1 MMKNKKLKALAAAFF
16 TAAAFSVSA
25 ANPFADVEESS
36 WGYRAVCRLSE
47 EGVVAGYPDGT
58 FRGDKNVTRYE
69 MAEIIGK
76 LLAARERLTA
86 EQQETVDRLAK
97 EYAAELQNLGV
108 RVSELEKKKGN
119 ISFLTEIRVQGI
131 DRYDNVYTG
140 DKHYELGTRIRLN
153 SFGQVNDRTTVYGQ
167 LETMIDM
174 NGRGVYQQNAYRYS
188 NMKEHDEGN
197 GTLKNGYGD
206 GEFHLNRLWVA
217 HHFGPRQ
224 ELSEEHPFGPS
235 KNLLLVGQFPVKMGV
250 TGYTYNG
257 EFKGVSLIVGDYL
270 RGGHFTIAHGRA
282 TDINY
287 NYTGPMMR
295 GMGLKKSEI
304 GEMAGQFMNK
314 IAAGIMQKYPG
325 MNKEDALAAAG
336 NTEEGKKIIALQ
348 NGLKNPDTAYAA
360 AESFK
365 QFAASMGMGD
375 LANNLENVAGGS
387 SDYAFTYYPMGEDVK
402 MGWNEDED
410 IPVTYA
416 SYIYKVP
423 GEWEFHVYGMKAEGP
438 LANVCQAYG
447 FAGEYYVTPM
457 WRVHGEFVKNV
468 EKLPLNQERPYGFN
482 YGVAYGTADVRKAKS
497 FSLGVDYIYSQA
509 GTYFGGS
516 SSDIADQYMGHV
528 YGSWRGRRN
537 VPAYI
542 ADKMDAVLNGTDSP
556 DANYGGAKFFLAKAS
571 YVPMKGLI
579 IDAEYGFGTKDMGG
593 RKMDDMF
600 MLRITGYVM

>member
-188 NMKEHDEGN
+188 DMKEHDEGN

-295 GMGLKKSEI
+295 GMGLKASDL
-304 GEMAGQFMNK
+304 
-314 IAAGIMQKYPG
+314 
-325 MNKEDALAAAG
+325 EDMV
-336 NTEEGKKIIALQ
+336 N
-348 NGLKNPDTAYAA
+348 
-360 AESFK
+360 
-365 QFAASMGMGD
+365 
-375 LANNLENVAGGS
+375 GS
-387 SDYAFTYYPMGEDVK
+387 SLDASIKGQILGSLELLRNAKDPGQRAAIADQLITGMKNVMPELAGMVQNIENTAGSDPDYPFTYYPMGEDVK

-579 IDAEYGFGTKDMGG
+579 IDAEYGFGAKDMGG

>member
-36 WGYRAVCRLSE
+36 WGYQAVCRLSE

-69 MAEIIGK
+69 MAEIVGK

-174 NGRGVYQQNAYRYS
+174 NGRGVYQQNAYRYN
-188 NMKEHDEGN
+188 NMKEHDDGD

-217 HHFGPRQ
+217 HHFGPKQ

-270 RGGHFTIAHGRA
+270 KGGRFTIAHGRA

-295 GMGLKKSEI
+295 GMGLKTSDL
-304 GEMAGQFMNK
+304 
-314 IAAGIMQKYPG
+314 
-325 MNKEDALAAAG
+325 EDMV
-336 NTEEGKKIIALQ
+336 N
-348 NGLKNPDTAYAA
+348 
-360 AESFK
+360 
-365 QFAASMGMGD
+365 
-375 LANNLENVAGGS
+375 GS
-387 SDYAFTYYPMGEDVK
+387 SLDASIKGQILESLELLRNAKDPGQRAAIADQLITGMKNVMPELAGMVQNIENTAGSDFDYPFTYYPMGDDVK

-457 WRVHGEFVKNV
+457 WRVHGEYVKNV

-579 IDAEYGFGTKDMGG
+579 IDAEYGFGAKDMGG

>member
-36 WGYRAVCRLSE
+36 WGYQAVCRLSE

-69 MAEIIGK
+69 MAEIVGK

-119 ISFLTEIRVQGI
+119 INFLTEIRVQGI

-174 NGRGVYQQNAYRYS
+174 NGRGVYQQNAYRYN
-188 NMKEHDEGN
+188 NMKEHDDGD

-217 HHFGPRQ
+217 HHFGPKQ

-270 RGGHFTIAHGRA
+270 KGGRFTIAHGRA

-295 GMGLKKSEI
+295 GMGLKTSDLEDMVNGSSLGDSI
-304 GEMAGQFMNK
+304 
-314 IAAGIMQKYPG
+314 
-325 MNKEDALAAAG
+325 KEQILG
-336 NTEEGKKIIALQ
+336 S
-348 NGLKNPDTAYAA
+348 LK
-360 AESFK
+360 
-365 QFAASMGMGD
+365 
-375 LANNLENVAGGS
+375 LLENIKDPGQRAAVADQLITGMKNVMPELAGMVQNIENTAGS
-387 SDYAFTYYPMGEDVK
+387 DFDYPFTYYPMGDDVK

-457 WRVHGEFVKNV
+457 WRVHGEYVKNV

-579 IDAEYGFGTKDMGG
+579 IDAEYGFGAKDMGG

>member
-36 WGYRAVCRLSE
+36 WGYQAVCRLSE

-69 MAEIIGK
+69 MAEIVGK

-174 NGRGVYQQNAYRYS
+174 NGRGVYQQNAYRYN

-217 HHFGPRQ
+217 HHFGPKQ

-270 RGGHFTIAHGRA
+270 KGGRFTIAHGRA

-295 GMGLKKSEI
+295 GIGLKADEI
-304 GEMAGQFMNK
+304 GEMIKNK
-314 IAAGIMQKYPG
+314 FGSIPPEVTALL
-325 MNKEDALAAAG
+325 EDM
-336 NTEEGKKIIALQ
+336 
-348 NGLKNPDTAYAA
+348 KNPDTAYAA
-360 AESFK
+360 AEYFK
-365 QFAASMGMGD
+365 QIAGSMPGMGD
-375 LANNLENVAGGS
+375 LVSNLENVAGGS
-387 SDYAFTYYPMGEDVK
+387 SDYAFTYYPMGDDVK

-457 WRVHGEFVKNV
+457 WRVHGEYVKNV

-579 IDAEYGFGTKDMGG
+579 IDAEYGFGAKDMGG

>member
-36 WGYRAVCRLSE
+36 WGYQAVCRLSE

-69 MAEIIGK
+69 MAEIVGK

-119 ISFLTEIRVQGI
+119 INFLTEIRVQGI

-174 NGRGVYQQNAYRYS
+174 NGRGVYQQNAYRYN
-188 NMKEHDEGN
+188 NMKEHDEGD

-217 HHFGPRQ
+217 HHFGPQQ

-270 RGGHFTIAHGRA
+270 KGGRFTIAHGRA

-295 GMGLKKSEI
+295 GMGLKNSEVAAI
-304 GEMAGQFMNK
+304 VNKVAGSLPPDSIDPVQMQQIQGMVGILNDPAQSAEAREAAANGLMGVIKNYAPSSMAG
-314 IAAGIMQKYPG
+314 
-325 MNKEDALAAAG
+325 
-336 NTEEGKKIIALQ
+336 
-348 NGLKNPDTAYAA
+348 
-360 AESFK
+360 
-365 QFAASMGMGD
+365 
-375 LANNLENVAGGS
+375 LANNLENTAGGS
-387 SDYAFTYYPMGEDVK
+387 SDYAFTYYPMGDDVK

-457 WRVHGEFVKNV
+457 WRVHGEYVKNV

-579 IDAEYGFGTKDMGG
+579 IDAEYGFGAKDMGG

>member
-36 WGYRAVCRLSE
+36 WGYQAVCRLSE

-69 MAEIIGK
+69 MAEIVGK
-76 LLAARERLTA
+76 LLAVRERLTA

-119 ISFLTEIRVQGI
+119 INFLTEIRVQGI

-174 NGRGVYQQNAYRYS
+174 NGRGVYQQNAYRYN
-188 NMKEHDEGN
+188 NMKEHDEGD

-217 HHFGPRQ
+217 HHFGPQQ

-270 RGGHFTIAHGRA
+270 KGGRFTIAHGRA

-295 GMGLKKSEI
+295 GMGLKNSEVAAI
-304 GEMAGQFMNK
+304 VNKVAGSLPPDSIDPVQMQQIQGMVGILNDPAQSAEAREAAANGLMGVIKNYAPSSMAG
-314 IAAGIMQKYPG
+314 
-325 MNKEDALAAAG
+325 
-336 NTEEGKKIIALQ
+336 
-348 NGLKNPDTAYAA
+348 
-360 AESFK
+360 
-365 QFAASMGMGD
+365 
-375 LANNLENVAGGS
+375 LANNLENTAGGS
-387 SDYAFTYYPMGEDVK
+387 SDYAFTYYPMGDDVK

-457 WRVHGEFVKNV
+457 WRVHGEYVKNV

-528 YGSWRGRRN
+528 YGSWRGRHN

-579 IDAEYGFGTKDMGG
+579 IDAEYGFGAKDMGG

>member
-36 WGYRAVCRLSE
+36 WGYQAVCRLSE

-69 MAEIIGK
+69 MAEIVGK

-108 RVSELEKKKGN
+108 RVSDLEKKRGN
-119 ISFLTEIRVQGI
+119 TRFLTEIRVQGI

-140 DKHYELGTRIRLN
+140 DKHYELGARIRLN
-153 SFGQVNDRTTVYGQ
+153 TISEINPRTNVYGQ
-167 LETMIDM
+167 VETMLDM
-174 NGRGVYQQNAYRYS
+174 NGRGVYQQNAYRYN

-206 GEFHLNRLWVA
+206 GEFHLNRLWIS
-217 HHFGPRQ
+217 HHFGPQQ
-224 ELSEEHPFGPS
+224 ELSEEHPLGPS
-235 KNLLLVGQFPVKMGV
+235 KNLFLVGQFPVKMGV

-270 RGGHFTIAHGRA
+270 KGGRFTIAHGRA

-295 GMGLKKSEI
+295 GI
-304 GEMAGQFMNK
+304 
-314 IAAGIMQKYPG
+314 
-325 MNKEDALAAAG
+325 
-336 NTEEGKKIIALQ
+336 
-348 NGLKNPDTAYAA
+348 GLKNSEVVEIVNKVADSLPPGSIDPVQMQQIQGMVGILNDPARSAEEREAA
-360 AESFK
+360 ANGLMGVIKNNAPS
-365 QFAASMGMGD
+365 SMAG
-375 LANNLENVAGGS
+375 LANNLENVAG
-387 SDYAFTYYPMGEDVK
+387 SDPDYPFTYYPMGDDVK

-457 WRVHGEFVKNV
+457 WRVHGEYVKNV

-579 IDAEYGFGTKDMGG
+579 IDAEYGFGAKDMGG

>member
-1 MMKNKKLKALAAAFF
+1 MTKNKKLKALAAAFF

-217 HHFGPRQ
+217 HHFGPKQ

-295 GMGLKKSEI
+295 GMGLKNSEVAAI
-304 GEMAGQFMNK
+304 VNKVAGSLPPDSIDPVQMQQIQGMVGILNDPAQSAEAREAAANGLMGVIKNYAPSSMAG
-314 IAAGIMQKYPG
+314 
-325 MNKEDALAAAG
+325 
-336 NTEEGKKIIALQ
+336 
-348 NGLKNPDTAYAA
+348 
-360 AESFK
+360 
-365 QFAASMGMGD
+365 

-579 IDAEYGFGTKDMGG
+579 IDAEYGFGAKDMGG

>member
-295 GMGLKKSEI
+295 GMGLKA
-304 GEMAGQFMNK
+304 GEVANIVKDLASKFPGGSIPNVDPENIEKMLNGLQSDNAQDRLNAAQAFKGVV
-314 IAAGIMQKYPG
+314 AGISQYAP
-325 MNKEDALAAAG
+325 ELAGLAG
-336 NTEEGKKIIALQ
+336 NLDITAGSD
-348 NGLKNPDTAYAA
+348 PDYP
-360 AESFK
+360 
-365 QFAASMGMGD
+365 
-375 LANNLENVAGGS
+375 
-387 SDYAFTYYPMGEDVK
+387 FTYYPMGEDVK

-579 IDAEYGFGTKDMGG
+579 IDAEYGFGAKDMGG

>member
-16 TAAAFSVSA
+16 TAAAFSASA

-36 WGYRAVCRLSE
+36 WGYQAVCRLSE

-69 MAEIIGK
+69 MAEIVGK

-174 NGRGVYQQNAYRYS
+174 NGRGVYQQNAYRYN
-188 NMKEHDEGN
+188 NMKEHDDGD

-217 HHFGPRQ
+217 HHFGLKQ

-270 RGGHFTIAHGRA
+270 KGGRFTIAHGRA

-295 GMGLKKSEI
+295 GMGLKNSEVAAI
-304 GEMAGQFMNK
+304 VNKVAGSLPPDSIDPVQMQQIQGMVGILNDPAQSAEAREAAANGLMGVIKNYAPSSMAG
-314 IAAGIMQKYPG
+314 
-325 MNKEDALAAAG
+325 
-336 NTEEGKKIIALQ
+336 
-348 NGLKNPDTAYAA
+348 
-360 AESFK
+360 
-365 QFAASMGMGD
+365 
-375 LANNLENVAGGS
+375 LANNLENTAGGS
-387 SDYAFTYYPMGEDVK
+387 SDYAFTYYPMGDDVK

-528 YGSWRGRRN
+528 YGSWRGRHN

-579 IDAEYGFGTKDMGG
+579 IDAEYGFGAKDMGG

>member
-36 WGYRAVCRLSE
+36 WGYQAVCRLSE

-69 MAEIIGK
+69 MAEIVGK

-108 RVSELEKKKGN
+108 RVSDLEKKKGN
-119 ISFLTEIRVQGI
+119 INFLTEIRVQGI

-174 NGRGVYQQNAYRYS
+174 NGRGVYQQNAYRYN
-188 NMKEHDEGN
+188 NMKEHDEGD

-217 HHFGPRQ
+217 HHFGPKQ

-270 RGGHFTIAHGRA
+270 KGGRFTIAHGRA

-295 GMGLKKSEI
+295 GMGLKTSDL
-304 GEMAGQFMNK
+304 
-314 IAAGIMQKYPG
+314 
-325 MNKEDALAAAG
+325 EDMV
-336 NTEEGKKIIALQ
+336 N
-348 NGLKNPDTAYAA
+348 
-360 AESFK
+360 
-365 QFAASMGMGD
+365 
-375 LANNLENVAGGS
+375 GS
-387 SDYAFTYYPMGEDVK
+387 SLDASIKGQILGSLELLRNAKDPGQRAAIADQLITGMKNVMPELAGMVQNIENTAGSDFDYPFTYYPMGDDVK

-457 WRVHGEFVKNV
+457 WRVHGEYVKNV

-579 IDAEYGFGTKDMGG
+579 IDAEYGFGAKDMGG

>member
-36 WGYRAVCRLSE
+36 WGYQAVCRLSE

-69 MAEIIGK
+69 MAEIVGK

-119 ISFLTEIRVQGI
+119 INFLTEIRVQGI

-174 NGRGVYQQNAYRYS
+174 NGRGVYQQNAYRYN
-188 NMKEHDEGN
+188 NMEEHDEGN

-217 HHFGPRQ
+217 HHFGPKQ

-270 RGGHFTIAHGRA
+270 KGGRFTIAHGRA

-295 GMGLKKSEI
+295 GMGLKTSDLKDMVNSSSLDASTKELISGSLDVLQSTEDPKQRAEI
-304 GEMAGQFMNK
+304 AGKLIENMK
-314 IAAGIMQKYPG
+314 TVMPELAGMVRNIENTAGSDRNYP
-325 MNKEDALAAAG
+325 
-336 NTEEGKKIIALQ
+336 
-348 NGLKNPDTAYAA
+348 
-360 AESFK
+360 
-365 QFAASMGMGD
+365 
-375 LANNLENVAGGS
+375 
-387 SDYAFTYYPMGEDVK
+387 FTYYPMGDDVK

-579 IDAEYGFGTKDMGG
+579 IDAEYGFGAKDMGG

>member
-1 MMKNKKLKALAAAFF
+1 MMKNKKLKALVAAFF

-86 EQQETVDRLAK
+86 EQQETADRLAK

-295 GMGLKKSEI
+295 GMGLKNSEVAAI
-304 GEMAGQFMNK
+304 VNKVAGSLPPGSIDSVQMQQIQGMVGILNDPAQSAEAREAAANGLMGVIKNYAPSSMAG
-314 IAAGIMQKYPG
+314 
-325 MNKEDALAAAG
+325 LA
-336 NTEEGKKIIALQ
+336 
-348 NGLKNPDTAYAA
+348 
-360 AESFK
+360 S
-365 QFAASMGMGD
+365 
-375 LANNLENVAGGS
+375 NLENVAGGS

-579 IDAEYGFGTKDMGG
+579 IDAEYGFGAKDMGG

>member
-76 LLAARERLTA
+76 LLAARERLSA

-295 GMGLKKSEI
+295 GMGLKA
-304 GEMAGQFMNK
+304 GEVAK
-314 IAAGIMQKYPG
+314 IVKDLASKFPGGSIPNVDPENIEKMLNGLQSDNAQDRLNAAQAFKGVVAGISQYAP
-325 MNKEDALAAAG
+325 ELAGLAG
-336 NTEEGKKIIALQ
+336 NLDITAGSD
-348 NGLKNPDTAYAA
+348 PDYP
-360 AESFK
+360 
-365 QFAASMGMGD
+365 
-375 LANNLENVAGGS
+375 
-387 SDYAFTYYPMGEDVK
+387 FTYYPMGEDVK

-579 IDAEYGFGTKDMGG
+579 IDAEYGFGAKDMGG

>member
-36 WGYRAVCRLSE
+36 WGYQAVCRLSE

-69 MAEIIGK
+69 MAEIVGK

-119 ISFLTEIRVQGI
+119 INFLTEIRVQGI

-188 NMKEHDEGN
+188 NMKEHDDGD

-217 HHFGPRQ
+217 HHFGPQQ

-270 RGGHFTIAHGRA
+270 KGGRFTIAHGRA

-295 GMGLKKSEI
+295 GLGLKADEI
-304 GEMAGQFMNK
+304 GEMIKNK
-314 IAAGIMQKYPG
+314 FGSIPP
-325 MNKEDALAAAG
+325 EVTALLE
-336 NTEEGKKIIALQ
+336 NM
-348 NGLKNPDTAYAA
+348 KNPDTAYAA

-365 QFAASMGMGD
+365 QIAGSMPGMGD
-375 LANNLENVAGGS
+375 LVSNLENVAGGS
-387 SDYAFTYYPMGEDVK
+387 SDYAFTYYPMGDDVK

-457 WRVHGEFVKNV
+457 WRVHGEYVKNV

-482 YGVAYGTADVRKAKS
+482 YGVAYGTADVKKAKS

-528 YGSWRGRRN
+528 YGSWRGRHN

-579 IDAEYGFGTKDMGG
+579 IDAEYGFGAKDMGG

>member
-16 TAAAFSVSA
+16 TAAAFSASA

-36 WGYRAVCRLSE
+36 WGYQAVCRLSE

-69 MAEIIGK
+69 MAEIVGK

-174 NGRGVYQQNAYRYS
+174 NGRGVYQQNAYRYN
-188 NMKEHDEGN
+188 NMKEHDDGD

-217 HHFGPRQ
+217 HHFGLKQ

-270 RGGHFTIAHGRA
+270 KGGRFTIAHGRA

-295 GMGLKKSEI
+295 GMGLKTSDLEDMVNGSSLGDSI
-304 GEMAGQFMNK
+304 
-314 IAAGIMQKYPG
+314 
-325 MNKEDALAAAG
+325 KEQILG
-336 NTEEGKKIIALQ
+336 S
-348 NGLKNPDTAYAA
+348 LK
-360 AESFK
+360 
-365 QFAASMGMGD
+365 
-375 LANNLENVAGGS
+375 LLENIKDPGQRAAVADQLITGMKNVMPELAGMVQNIENTAGS
-387 SDYAFTYYPMGEDVK
+387 DFDYPFTYYPMGDDVK

-457 WRVHGEFVKNV
+457 WRVHGEYVKNV

-579 IDAEYGFGTKDMGG
+579 IDAEYGFGAKDMGG

>member
-16 TAAAFSVSA
+16 TAAAFSASA

-36 WGYRAVCRLSE
+36 WGYQAVCRLSE

-69 MAEIIGK
+69 MAEIVGK

-174 NGRGVYQQNAYRYS
+174 NGRGVYQQNAYRYN
-188 NMKEHDEGN
+188 NMKEHDDGD

-217 HHFGPRQ
+217 HHFGPKQ

-235 KNLLLVGQFPVKMGV
+235 KNLLLVGQFPVKTGV

-270 RGGHFTIAHGRA
+270 KGGRFTIAHGRA

-295 GMGLKKSEI
+295 GMGLKNSEVAAI
-304 GEMAGQFMNK
+304 VNKVAGSLPPDSIDPVQMQQIQGMVGILNDPAQSAEAREAAANGLMGVIKNYAPSSMAG
-314 IAAGIMQKYPG
+314 
-325 MNKEDALAAAG
+325 
-336 NTEEGKKIIALQ
+336 
-348 NGLKNPDTAYAA
+348 
-360 AESFK
+360 
-365 QFAASMGMGD
+365 
-375 LANNLENVAGGS
+375 LANNLENTAGGS
-387 SDYAFTYYPMGEDVK
+387 SDYAFTYYPMGDDVK

-457 WRVHGEFVKNV
+457 WRVHGEYVKNV

-579 IDAEYGFGTKDMGG
+579 IDAEYGFGAKDMGG

>member
-153 SFGQVNDRTTVYGQ
+153 SFRQVNDRTTVYGQ

-295 GMGLKKSEI
+295 GMGLKA
-304 GEMAGQFMNK
+304 GEVANIVKDLASKFPGGSIPNVDPENIEKMLNGLQSDNAQDRLNAAQAFKGVV
-314 IAAGIMQKYPG
+314 AGISQYAP
-325 MNKEDALAAAG
+325 ELAGLAG
-336 NTEEGKKIIALQ
+336 NLDITAGSD
-348 NGLKNPDTAYAA
+348 PDYP
-360 AESFK
+360 
-365 QFAASMGMGD
+365 
-375 LANNLENVAGGS
+375 
-387 SDYAFTYYPMGEDVK
+387 FTYYPMGEDVK

-579 IDAEYGFGTKDMGG
+579 IDAEYGFGAKDMGG

>member
-36 WGYRAVCRLSE
+36 WGYQAVCRLSE

-69 MAEIIGK
+69 MAEIVGK

-119 ISFLTEIRVQGI
+119 INFLTEIRVQGI

-270 RGGHFTIAHGRA
+270 KGGRFTIAHGRA

-295 GMGLKKSEI
+295 GMGLKTSDLEDMVNGSSLDASIK
-304 GEMAGQFMNK
+304 GQ
-314 IAAGIMQKYPG
+314 ILGS
-325 MNKEDALAAAG
+325 
-336 NTEEGKKIIALQ
+336 
-348 NGLKNPDTAYAA
+348 LK
-360 AESFK
+360 
-365 QFAASMGMGD
+365 
-375 LANNLENVAGGS
+375 LLENIKDPGQRAAVADRLITGMKNVMPELAGMVQNIENTAGS
-387 SDYAFTYYPMGEDVK
+387 DFDYPFTYYPMGDDVK

-482 YGVAYGTADVRKAKS
+482 YGVAYGTADVKKAKS

-528 YGSWRGRRN
+528 YGSWRGRHN

-579 IDAEYGFGTKDMGG
+579 IDAEYGFGAKDMGG

>member
-36 WGYRAVCRLSE
+36 WGYQAVCRLSE

-69 MAEIIGK
+69 MAEIVGK
-76 LLAARERLTA
+76 LLAARERLNA

-119 ISFLTEIRVQGI
+119 INFLTEIRVQGI

-174 NGRGVYQQNAYRYS
+174 NGRGVYQQNAYRYN
-188 NMKEHDEGN
+188 NMKEHDDGD

-217 HHFGPRQ
+217 HHFGPQQ

-270 RGGHFTIAHGRA
+270 KGGRFTIAHGRA

-295 GMGLKKSEI
+295 GMGLKNSEVAAI
-304 GEMAGQFMNK
+304 VNKVAGSLPSGAIDSESMAAIQGMVGILNDPTQSAEAREAAANGLMGVIKNYAPSSMAG
-314 IAAGIMQKYPG
+314 
-325 MNKEDALAAAG
+325 
-336 NTEEGKKIIALQ
+336 
-348 NGLKNPDTAYAA
+348 
-360 AESFK
+360 
-365 QFAASMGMGD
+365 
-375 LANNLENVAGGS
+375 LANNLENAAGSS
-387 SDYAFTYYPMGEDVK
+387 SDYAFTYYPMGDDVK

-579 IDAEYGFGTKDMGG
+579 IDAEYGFGAKDMGG

>member
-16 TAAAFSVSA
+16 TAAAFSASA

-36 WGYRAVCRLSE
+36 WGYQAVCRLSE

-69 MAEIIGK
+69 MAEIVGK

-108 RVSELEKKKGN
+108 RVSDLEKKRGN
-119 ISFLTEIRVQGI
+119 TRFLTEIRVQGI

-140 DKHYELGTRIRLN
+140 DKHYELGARIRLN
-153 SFGQVNDRTTVYGQ
+153 TISEINPRTNVYGQ
-167 LETMIDM
+167 VETMIDM

-188 NMKEHDEGN
+188 NMKEHDDGD

-217 HHFGPRQ
+217 HHFGPKQ

-270 RGGHFTIAHGRA
+270 KGGRFTIAHGRA

-295 GMGLKKSEI
+295 GMGLKTSDLEDMVNGSSLDASIK
-304 GEMAGQFMNK
+304 GQ
-314 IAAGIMQKYPG
+314 ILGS
-325 MNKEDALAAAG
+325 
-336 NTEEGKKIIALQ
+336 
-348 NGLKNPDTAYAA
+348 LK
-360 AESFK
+360 
-365 QFAASMGMGD
+365 
-375 LANNLENVAGGS
+375 LLENIKDPGQRAAVADQLITGMKNVMPELAGMVQNIENTAGS
-387 SDYAFTYYPMGEDVK
+387 DFDYPFTYYPMGDDVK

-457 WRVHGEFVKNV
+457 WRVHGEYVKNV

-579 IDAEYGFGTKDMGG
+579 IDAEYGFGAKDMGG

>member
-36 WGYRAVCRLSE
+36 WGYQAVCRLSE

-69 MAEIIGK
+69 MAEIVGK

-119 ISFLTEIRVQGI
+119 INFLTEIRVQGI

-174 NGRGVYQQNAYRYS
+174 NGRGVYQQNAYRYN
-188 NMKEHDEGN
+188 NMKEHDEGD

-217 HHFGPRQ
+217 HHFGPKQ

-270 RGGHFTIAHGRA
+270 KGGRFTIAHGRA

-295 GMGLKKSEI
+295 GMGLKADEI
-304 GEMAGQFMNK
+304 GEMIKNK
-314 IAAGIMQKYPG
+314 FGSIPP
-325 MNKEDALAAAG
+325 EVTALL
-336 NTEEGKKIIALQ
+336 KDM
-348 NGLKNPDTAYAA
+348 KNPDKAYAA

-365 QFAASMGMGD
+365 QIAGSMPGMED
-375 LANNLENVAGGS
+375 LVSNLENVAGGS
-387 SDYAFTYYPMGEDVK
+387 SDYAFTYYPMGDDVK

-457 WRVHGEFVKNV
+457 WRVHGEYVKNV

-528 YGSWRGRRN
+528 YGSWRGRHN

-542 ADKMDAVLNGTDSP
+542 ADKMDVVLNGTDSP

-579 IDAEYGFGTKDMGG
+579 IDAEYGFGAKDMGG

>member
-69 MAEIIGK
+69 MAEIVGK

-86 EQQETVDRLAK
+86 EQQETADRLAK

-108 RVSELEKKKGN
+108 RVSELEKKKGD

-295 GMGLKKSEI
+295 GMGLKA
-304 GEMAGQFMNK
+304 GEVANIVKDLASKFPGGSIPNVDPENIEKMLNGLQSDNAQDRLNAAQAFKGVV
-314 IAAGIMQKYPG
+314 AGISQYAP
-325 MNKEDALAAAG
+325 ELAGLAG
-336 NTEEGKKIIALQ
+336 NLDITAGSD
-348 NGLKNPDTAYAA
+348 PDYP
-360 AESFK
+360 
-365 QFAASMGMGD
+365 
-375 LANNLENVAGGS
+375 
-387 SDYAFTYYPMGEDVK
+387 FTYYPMGEDVK

-457 WRVHGEFVKNV
+457 WRVHGEYVKNV

-579 IDAEYGFGTKDMGG
+579 IDAEYGFGAKDMGG

>member
-295 GMGLKKSEI
+295 GMGLKA
-304 GEMAGQFMNK
+304 GEVANIVKDLASKFPGGSIPNVDPENIEKMLNGLQSDNAQDRIDAAQAFKGVV
-314 IAAGIMQKYPG
+314 AGISQYAP
-325 MNKEDALAAAG
+325 ELAGLAG
-336 NTEEGKKIIALQ
+336 NLDITAGSD
-348 NGLKNPDTAYAA
+348 PDYP
-360 AESFK
+360 
-365 QFAASMGMGD
+365 
-375 LANNLENVAGGS
+375 
-387 SDYAFTYYPMGEDVK
+387 FTYYPMGEDVK

-579 IDAEYGFGTKDMGG
+579 IDAEYGFGAKDMGG

>member
-36 WGYRAVCRLSE
+36 WGYQAVCRLSE

-69 MAEIIGK
+69 MAEIVGK

-188 NMKEHDEGN
+188 NMKEHDDGD

-217 HHFGPRQ
+217 HHFGPKQ

-270 RGGHFTIAHGRA
+270 KGGRFTIAHGRA

-295 GMGLKKSEI
+295 GMGLKNSEVAAI
-304 GEMAGQFMNK
+304 VNKVAGSLPPDSIDPVQMQQIQGMVGILNDPAQSAEAREAAANGLMGVIKNYAPSSMAG
-314 IAAGIMQKYPG
+314 
-325 MNKEDALAAAG
+325 
-336 NTEEGKKIIALQ
+336 
-348 NGLKNPDTAYAA
+348 
-360 AESFK
+360 
-365 QFAASMGMGD
+365 
-375 LANNLENVAGGS
+375 LANNLENTAGGS
-387 SDYAFTYYPMGEDVK
+387 SDYAFTYYPMGDDVK

-528 YGSWRGRRN
+528 YGSWRGRHN

-579 IDAEYGFGTKDMGG
+579 IDAEYGFGAKDMGG

>member
-76 LLAARERLTA
+76 LLASRERLTA

-295 GMGLKKSEI
+295 GMGLKA
-304 GEMAGQFMNK
+304 GEVAK
-314 IAAGIMQKYPG
+314 IVKDLASKFPGGSIPNVDPENIEKMLNGLQSDNAQDRLNAAQAFKGVVAGISQYAPELAGLASNLDITAGSDPDYP
-325 MNKEDALAAAG
+325 
-336 NTEEGKKIIALQ
+336 
-348 NGLKNPDTAYAA
+348 
-360 AESFK
+360 
-365 QFAASMGMGD
+365 
-375 LANNLENVAGGS
+375 
-387 SDYAFTYYPMGEDVK
+387 FTYYPMGEDVK

-579 IDAEYGFGTKDMGG
+579 IDAEYGFGAKDMGG

>member
-295 GMGLKKSEI
+295 GMGLKNSEVAAI
-304 GEMAGQFMNK
+304 VNKVAGSLPPNSIDPVQMQQIQGMVGILNDPAQSAEAREAAANGLMGVIKNYAPSSMAG
-314 IAAGIMQKYPG
+314 
-325 MNKEDALAAAG
+325 
-336 NTEEGKKIIALQ
+336 
-348 NGLKNPDTAYAA
+348 
-360 AESFK
+360 
-365 QFAASMGMGD
+365 
-375 LANNLENVAGGS
+375 LANNLENTAGGS
-387 SDYAFTYYPMGEDVK
+387 SDYPFTYYPMGEDVK

-579 IDAEYGFGTKDMGG
+579 IDAEYGFGAKDMGG

>member
-36 WGYRAVCRLSE
+36 WGYQAVCRLSE

-69 MAEIIGK
+69 MAEIVGK

-119 ISFLTEIRVQGI
+119 INFLTEIRVQGI

-174 NGRGVYQQNAYRYS
+174 NGRGVYQQNAYRYN
-188 NMKEHDEGN
+188 NMKEHDEGD

-217 HHFGPRQ
+217 HHFGPQQ

-270 RGGHFTIAHGRA
+270 KGGRFTIAHGRA

-295 GMGLKKSEI
+295 GMGLKTSDLEDMVNGSSLGDSI
-304 GEMAGQFMNK
+304 
-314 IAAGIMQKYPG
+314 
-325 MNKEDALAAAG
+325 KEQILG
-336 NTEEGKKIIALQ
+336 S
-348 NGLKNPDTAYAA
+348 LK
-360 AESFK
+360 
-365 QFAASMGMGD
+365 
-375 LANNLENVAGGS
+375 LLENIKDPGQRAAVADQLITGMKNVMPELAGMVQNIENTAGS
-387 SDYAFTYYPMGEDVK
+387 DFDYPFTYYPMGDDVK

-457 WRVHGEFVKNV
+457 WRVHGEYVKNV

-579 IDAEYGFGTKDMGG
+579 IDAEYGFGAKDMGG

>member
-36 WGYRAVCRLSE
+36 WGYQAVCRLSE

-69 MAEIIGK
+69 MAEIVGK

-119 ISFLTEIRVQGI
+119 INFLTEIRVQGI

-174 NGRGVYQQNAYRYS
+174 NGRGVYQQNAYRYN
-188 NMKEHDEGN
+188 NMKEHDDGD

-217 HHFGPRQ
+217 HHFGPKQ

-270 RGGHFTIAHGRA
+270 KGGRFTIAHGRA

-295 GMGLKKSEI
+295 GLGLKADEI
-304 GEMAGQFMNK
+304 GEMIKNK
-314 IAAGIMQKYPG
+314 FGSIPPEVTALL
-325 MNKEDALAAAG
+325 EDM
-336 NTEEGKKIIALQ
+336 
-348 NGLKNPDTAYAA
+348 KNPDTAYAA
-360 AESFK
+360 AEFFK
-365 QFAASMGMGD
+365 QIAGSMPGMGD
-375 LANNLENVAGGS
+375 LVSNLENVAGGS
-387 SDYAFTYYPMGEDVK
+387 SDYAFTYYPMGDDVK

-457 WRVHGEFVKNV
+457 WRVHGEYVKNV

-579 IDAEYGFGTKDMGG
+579 IDAEYGFGAKDMGG

>member
-36 WGYRAVCRLSE
+36 WGYQAVCRLSE

-69 MAEIIGK
+69 MAEIVGK

-119 ISFLTEIRVQGI
+119 INFLTEIRVQGI

-174 NGRGVYQQNAYRYS
+174 NGRGVYQQNAYRYN
-188 NMKEHDEGN
+188 NMKEHDDGD

-217 HHFGPRQ
+217 HHFGPKQ

-270 RGGHFTIAHGRA
+270 KGGHFTIAHGRA

-295 GMGLKKSEI
+295 GMGLKAGEI
-304 GEMAGQFMNK
+304 ANIVKDLASKFPGGK
-314 IAAGIMQKYPG
+314 IPDVEPEDIENMLNGLQSNNAQDRINAAQAFKGVVAGISKYAP
-325 MNKEDALAAAG
+325 ELAGLAG
-336 NTEEGKKIIALQ
+336 NLDITAGSD
-348 NGLKNPDTAYAA
+348 PDYP
-360 AESFK
+360 
-365 QFAASMGMGD
+365 
-375 LANNLENVAGGS
+375 
-387 SDYAFTYYPMGEDVK
+387 FTYYPMGDDVK

-457 WRVHGEFVKNV
+457 WRVHGEYVKNV

-482 YGVAYGTADVRKAKS
+482 YGVAYGTADVKKAKS

-579 IDAEYGFGTKDMGG
+579 IDAEYGFGAKDMGG

>member
-36 WGYRAVCRLSE
+36 WGYQAVCRLSE

-69 MAEIIGK
+69 MAEIVGK
-76 LLAARERLTA
+76 LLASRERLTA

-119 ISFLTEIRVQGI
+119 INFLTEIRVQGI

-174 NGRGVYQQNAYRYS
+174 NGRGVYQQNAYRYN
-188 NMKEHDEGN
+188 NMEEHDEGN

-217 HHFGPRQ
+217 HHFGPQQ

-270 RGGHFTIAHGRA
+270 KGGRFTIAHGRA

-295 GMGLKKSEI
+295 GLGLKADEI
-304 GEMAGQFMNK
+304 GEMIKNK
-314 IAAGIMQKYPG
+314 FGSIPPEVMALL
-325 MNKEDALAAAG
+325 EDM
-336 NTEEGKKIIALQ
+336 KK
-348 NGLKNPDTAYAA
+348 PETAYAA

-365 QFAASMGMGD
+365 QIAGSMPGMGD
-375 LANNLENVAGGS
+375 LVSNLENVAGSS
-387 SDYAFTYYPMGEDVK
+387 SDYAFTYYPMGDDVK

-457 WRVHGEFVKNV
+457 WRVHGEYVKNV

-579 IDAEYGFGTKDMGG
+579 IDAEYGFGAKDMGG

>member
-36 WGYRAVCRLSE
+36 WGYQAVCRLSE

-69 MAEIIGK
+69 MAEIVGK

-119 ISFLTEIRVQGI
+119 INFLTEIRVQGI

-174 NGRGVYQQNAYRYS
+174 NGRGVYQQNAYRYN
-188 NMKEHDEGN
+188 NMKEHDDGD

-217 HHFGPRQ
+217 HHFGPQQ

-270 RGGHFTIAHGRA
+270 KGGRFTIAHGRA

-295 GMGLKKSEI
+295 GLGLKADEI
-304 GEMAGQFMNK
+304 GEMIGNMVSSGKIPDIGITEDQIKGMVAGLQSTEIDERLKAIADFKDVVAK
-314 IAAGIMQKYPG
+314 ISQHAPDLAG
-325 MNKEDALAAAG
+325 LAG
-336 NTEEGKKIIALQ
+336 NLDV
-348 NGLKNPDTAYAA
+348 NDPN
-360 AESFK
+360 
-365 QFAASMGMGD
+365 
-375 LANNLENVAGGS
+375 
-387 SDYAFTYYPMGEDVK
+387 YAFTYYPMGDDVK

-457 WRVHGEFVKNV
+457 WRVHGEYVKNV

-482 YGVAYGTADVRKAKS
+482 YGVAYGTADVKKAKS

-528 YGSWRGRRN
+528 YGSWRGRHN

-579 IDAEYGFGTKDMGG
+579 IDAEYGFGAKDMGG

>member
-36 WGYRAVCRLSE
+36 WGYQAVCRLSE

-69 MAEIIGK
+69 MAEIVGK

-119 ISFLTEIRVQGI
+119 INFLTEIRVQGI

-174 NGRGVYQQNAYRYS
+174 NGRGVYQQNAYRYN
-188 NMKEHDEGN
+188 NMKEHDDGD

-217 HHFGPRQ
+217 HHFGPKQ

-270 RGGHFTIAHGRA
+270 KGGRFTIAHGRA

-295 GMGLKKSEI
+295 GMGLKAGEI
-304 GEMAGQFMNK
+304 ANIVKDLASKFPGGEIPDVEPGDIENMLNGLQSNNAQDRINAAQAFKGVV
-314 IAAGIMQKYPG
+314 AGISKYAP
-325 MNKEDALAAAG
+325 ELAGLAG
-336 NTEEGKKIIALQ
+336 NLDITAGSD
-348 NGLKNPDTAYAA
+348 PDYP
-360 AESFK
+360 
-365 QFAASMGMGD
+365 
-375 LANNLENVAGGS
+375 
-387 SDYAFTYYPMGEDVK
+387 FTYYPMGDDVK

-457 WRVHGEFVKNV
+457 WRVHGEYVKNV

-482 YGVAYGTADVRKAKS
+482 YGVAYGTADVKKAKS

-528 YGSWRGRRN
+528 YGSWRGRHN

-579 IDAEYGFGTKDMGG
+579 IDAEYGFGAKDMGG

>member
-16 TAAAFSVSA
+16 TAAAFSASA

-36 WGYRAVCRLSE
+36 WGYQAVCRLSE

-69 MAEIIGK
+69 MAEIVGK

-86 EQQETVDRLAK
+86 EQQEIVDRLAK

-119 ISFLTEIRVQGI
+119 INFLTEIRVQGI

-174 NGRGVYQQNAYRYS
+174 NGRGVYQQNAYRYN
-188 NMKEHDEGN
+188 NMKEHDDGD

-217 HHFGPRQ
+217 HHFGPKQ

-270 RGGHFTIAHGRA
+270 KGGRFTIAHGRA

-295 GMGLKKSEI
+295 GMGLKTSDLEDMVNGSSLDASIK
-304 GEMAGQFMNK
+304 GQ
-314 IAAGIMQKYPG
+314 ILGS
-325 MNKEDALAAAG
+325 
-336 NTEEGKKIIALQ
+336 
-348 NGLKNPDTAYAA
+348 LK
-360 AESFK
+360 
-365 QFAASMGMGD
+365 
-375 LANNLENVAGGS
+375 LLENIKDPGQRAAVADQLITGMKNVMPELAGMVQNIENTAGS
-387 SDYAFTYYPMGEDVK
+387 DFDYPFTYYPMGDDVK

-457 WRVHGEFVKNV
+457 WRVHGEYVKNV

-482 YGVAYGTADVRKAKS
+482 YGVAYGTADVKKAKS

-528 YGSWRGRRN
+528 YGSWRGRHN

-579 IDAEYGFGTKDMGG
+579 IDAEYGFGAKDMGG

>member
-174 NGRGVYQQNAYRYS
+174 NGRGVYQQNAYRYN
-188 NMKEHDEGN
+188 NMEEHDDGD

-217 HHFGPRQ
+217 HHFGPKQ

-295 GMGLKKSEI
+295 GMGLKAEDLKGIVNNMFPGGNVPPDIQKLI
-304 GEMAGQFMNK
+304 GTMTDEDKTAGDREE
-314 IAAGIMQKYPG
+314 AASQLIGAIKLYAPG
-325 MNKEDALAAAG
+325 LAGLAG
-336 NTEEGKKIIALQ
+336 NLDITAGSD
-348 NGLKNPDTAYAA
+348 PDYP
-360 AESFK
+360 
-365 QFAASMGMGD
+365 
-375 LANNLENVAGGS
+375 
-387 SDYAFTYYPMGEDVK
+387 FTYYPMGDDVK

-579 IDAEYGFGTKDMGG
+579 IDAEYGFGAKDMGG

>member
-36 WGYRAVCRLSE
+36 WGYQAVCRLSE

-69 MAEIIGK
+69 MAEIVGK

-119 ISFLTEIRVQGI
+119 INFLTEIRVQGI

-174 NGRGVYQQNAYRYS
+174 NGRGVYQQNAYRYN
-188 NMKEHDEGN
+188 NMKEHDEGD

-217 HHFGPRQ
+217 HHFGPQQ

-270 RGGHFTIAHGRA
+270 KGGRFTIAHGRA

-295 GMGLKKSEI
+295 GMGLKNSEVAAI
-304 GEMAGQFMNK
+304 VNKVAGSLPPDSIDPVQMQQIQGMVGILNDPAQSAEAREAAANGLMGVIKNYAPSSMAG
-314 IAAGIMQKYPG
+314 
-325 MNKEDALAAAG
+325 
-336 NTEEGKKIIALQ
+336 
-348 NGLKNPDTAYAA
+348 
-360 AESFK
+360 
-365 QFAASMGMGD
+365 
-375 LANNLENVAGGS
+375 LANNLENTAGGS
-387 SDYAFTYYPMGEDVK
+387 SDYAFTYYPMGDDVK

-528 YGSWRGRRN
+528 YGSWRGRHN

-579 IDAEYGFGTKDMGG
+579 IDAEYGFGAKDMGG

>member
-16 TAAAFSVSA
+16 TAAAFSASA

-36 WGYRAVCRLSE
+36 WGYQAVCRLSE

-69 MAEIIGK
+69 MAEIVGK

-119 ISFLTEIRVQGI
+119 INFLTEIRVQGI

-174 NGRGVYQQNAYRYS
+174 NGRGVYQQNAYRYN

-217 HHFGPRQ
+217 HHFGPQQ

-270 RGGHFTIAHGRA
+270 KGGRFTIAHGRA

-295 GMGLKKSEI
+295 GMGLKNSEVAAI
-304 GEMAGQFMNK
+304 VNKVAGSLPPDSIDPVQMQQIQGMVGILNDPAQSAEAREAAANGLMGVIKNYAPSSMAG
-314 IAAGIMQKYPG
+314 
-325 MNKEDALAAAG
+325 
-336 NTEEGKKIIALQ
+336 
-348 NGLKNPDTAYAA
+348 
-360 AESFK
+360 
-365 QFAASMGMGD
+365 
-375 LANNLENVAGGS
+375 LANNLENTAGGS
-387 SDYAFTYYPMGEDVK
+387 SDYAFTYYPMGDDVK

-579 IDAEYGFGTKDMGG
+579 IDAEYGFGAKDMGG

>member
-36 WGYRAVCRLSE
+36 WGYQAVCRLSE

-69 MAEIIGK
+69 MAEIVGK

-119 ISFLTEIRVQGI
+119 INFLTEIRVQGI

-174 NGRGVYQQNAYRYS
+174 NGRGVYQQNAYRYN
-188 NMKEHDEGN
+188 NMKEHDDGD

-217 HHFGPRQ
+217 HHFGPKQ
-224 ELSEEHPFGPS
+224 ELSEEHLFGPS

-270 RGGHFTIAHGRA
+270 KGGHFTIAHGRA

-295 GMGLKKSEI
+295 GMGLKTSDLEDMVNGSSLGDSI
-304 GEMAGQFMNK
+304 
-314 IAAGIMQKYPG
+314 
-325 MNKEDALAAAG
+325 KEQILG
-336 NTEEGKKIIALQ
+336 S
-348 NGLKNPDTAYAA
+348 LK
-360 AESFK
+360 
-365 QFAASMGMGD
+365 
-375 LANNLENVAGGS
+375 LLENIKDPGQRAAVADQLITGMKNVMPELAGMVQNIENTAGS
-387 SDYAFTYYPMGEDVK
+387 DFDYPFTYYPMGDDVK

-457 WRVHGEFVKNV
+457 WRVHGEYVKNV

-482 YGVAYGTADVRKAKS
+482 YGVAYGTADVKKAKS

-528 YGSWRGRRN
+528 YGSWRGRHN

-579 IDAEYGFGTKDMGG
+579 IDAEYGFGAKDMGG